1 MHLILLIF
9 NTNMTADLT
18 TWFYAAYTQ
27 DQLSHEKFSKMGN
40 LFFRYKKQT
49 PKDAV
54 ASLAFIL

>member
-40 LFFRYKKQT
+40 LFFRYKNKSQRMQ
-49 PKDAV
+49 
-54 ASLAFIL
+54 

>member
-9 NTNMTADLT
+9 NTNMMADLT

-40 LFFRYKKQT
+40 LFFRYKNKSQRMQ
-49 PKDAV
+49 
-54 ASLAFIL
+54 